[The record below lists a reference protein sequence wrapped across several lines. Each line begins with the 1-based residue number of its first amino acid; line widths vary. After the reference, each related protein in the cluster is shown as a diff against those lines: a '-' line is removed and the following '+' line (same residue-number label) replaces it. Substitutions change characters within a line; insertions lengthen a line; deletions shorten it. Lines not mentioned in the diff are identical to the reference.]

1 LILGAAIALAGTPAV
16 PASAAAAPP
25 TVTTPTG
32 IFPSQTFQGI
42 ANSGI
47 NDFLGIRFAAA
58 PVGSLRFAPPAPPA
72 AVSGTIRATSFGTS
86 CPQNASPFG
95 TASSNEDC
103 LFLNVYVPGSS
114 ISSRNKLPVMVFF
127 FGGDFV
133 DGAGSLY
140 DPTNMA
146 IQGNTIVVTINY
158 RLGILGYMASA
169 ALSSQ
174 AATGVSGNY
183 GFLDQLFA
191 LQWVKQNIGAF
202 GGNPD
207 NVTIFGESAGGF
219 SVCAAI
225 ASPKGAGLFQRA
237 ITESGPCA
245 EPLPTLAGA
254 QASGAAIV
262 SALGCAGSSD
272 AATVACL
279 RNAPVSAILNEEA
292 NITAGANLTSLTA
305 FFTNV
310 DGVFI
315 PQEPVLALALG
326 EYNHVPVIEGTNHD
340 EGRLFVALGFDLNP
354 AVGTITAAEYPT
366 AIQAVAA
373 ALVSAEAGLLTASG
387 STSLAIGG
395 STSGGS
401 ASGGSAS
408 SSSSTS
414 NAQETNQIAQEI
426 LHEYPLSNFAG
437 PGEALGA
444 VLTDGLFSC
453 IANVSNEL
461 LSLSVPTYAYEF
473 NDENAPTPELPPV
486 SFPYGATHTDEL
498 QFLFTLA
505 ATPST
510 LSSSEQTLA
519 TQMKSYWTSFAQG
532 GSPNSGQA
540 PAWAP
545 FSVAAGNV
553 QSLNTPRPG
562 VELNYAAE
570 HHCNFWIGILAQTIL
585 SSVATTLTSDGIVE

>member
-1 LILGAAIALAGTPAV
+1 MKSTGSSVLWTLIAGAAIVLTGV
-16 PASAAAAPP
+16 PASAAAAAPP

-32 IFPSQTFQGI
+32 IFPSQTFQGVS
-42 ANSGI
+42 NSGV

-58 PVGSLRFAPPAPPA
+58 PVGSLRFAAPAVPA
-72 AVSGTIRATSFGTS
+72 AVSGTIDATSFGS
-86 CPQNASPFG
+86 PCPQSASPFG
-95 TASSNEDC
+95 TASTNEDC
-103 LFLNVYVPGSS
+103 LFLNVYVPGNS
-114 ISSRNKLPVMVFF
+114 ISPRDKLPVMVFF

-140 DPTNMA
+140 DPTKMA
-146 IQGNTIVVTINY
+146 IQGNAIVVTINY

-174 AATGVSGNY
+174 ASTGVSGNY

-225 ASPKGAGLFQRA
+225 VSPKGAGLFQRA

-245 EPLPTLAGA
+245 EPLPTLTTAQTAGA
-254 QASGAAIV
+254 SIV
-262 SALGCAGSSD
+262 SSLGCAESGD

-279 RNAPVSAILNEEA
+279 RNLPVSAILTEQA
-292 NITAGANLTSLTA
+292 SITSATNLTSLTT

-315 PQEPVLALALG
+315 PQEPVLSLALG
-326 EYNHVPVIEGTNHD
+326 QFNHVPVIEGTNHD

-354 AVGTITAAEYPT
+354 AVGTITAAEYPA
-366 AIQAVAA
+366 AIQSVAS
-373 ALVSAEAGLLTASG
+373 ALITAEAGLLTTSG
-387 STSLAIGG
+387 STS
-395 STSGGS
+395 
-401 ASGGSAS
+401 S
-408 SSSSTS
+408 SSSSGNS
-414 NAQETNQIAQEI
+414 QEENQIAQEI
-426 LHEYPLSNFAG
+426 LHEYPLANFAG

-453 IANVSNEL
+453 IANVTNEV
-461 LSLSVPTYAYEF
+461 LSLSVPTFAYEF

-498 QFLFTLA
+498 PFLFTLPE
-505 ATPST
+505 TPST
-510 LSSSEQTLA
+510 LSNAEQTVA
-519 TQMKSYWTSFAQG
+519 TQMKSYWTSLAQAG
-532 GSPNSGQA
+532 NPNSSQT

-545 FSVAAGNV
+545 FSVVTGNV
-553 QSLNTPRPG
+553 QSLNTPRPD
-562 VELNYAAE
+562 VEFNYAAQ
-570 HHCNFWIGILAQTIL
+570 HHCNFWIGILEQTIL
-585 SSVATTLTSDGIVE
+585 ASVAATLTSDGIVE

>member
-1 LILGAAIALAGTPAV
+1 MKSTGSSVLWPLIVGAAIVLTGAPAV
-16 PASAAAAPP
+16 PASAAAAAPP

-32 IFPSQTFQGI
+32 IFPSQTFQGV
-42 ANSGI
+42 ANSGV

-58 PVGSLRFAPPAPPA
+58 PVGSLRFAAPAAPA
-72 AVSGTIRATSFGTS
+72 AVSGTINATSFGS
-86 CPQNASPFG
+86 PCPQNASPFG
-95 TASSNEDC
+95 TASTNEDC

-114 ISSRNKLPVMVFF
+114 VSSGNKLPVMVFF

-133 DGAGSLY
+133 DGEGSLY

-146 IQGNTIVVTINY
+146 IQGNAIVVTINY

-174 AATGVSGNY
+174 ASTGVSGNY

-245 EPLPTLAGA
+245 EPLPTLATA
-254 QASGAAIV
+254 QTSGASIV
-262 SALGCAGSSD
+262 SALGCAESSD

-279 RNAPVSAILNEEA
+279 RNLPVSAILTEQA
-292 NITAGANLTSLTA
+292 GITSATNLTSLTA

-326 EYNHVPVIEGTNHD
+326 QYNHVPVIEGTNHD

-354 AVGTITAAEYPT
+354 AVGTITAAEYPA
-366 AIQAVAA
+366 AIQSVAS
-373 ALVSAEAGLLTASG
+373 ALVTAEAGLLTTSG
-387 STSLAIGG
+387 STS
-395 STSGGS
+395 
-401 ASGGSAS
+401 S
-408 SSSSTS
+408 SSSSGNS
-414 NAQETNQIAQEI
+414 QEENQIAQEI
-426 LHEYPLSNFAG
+426 LHEYPLANFTG

-453 IANVSNEL
+453 IANVTNEV
-461 LSLSVPTYAYEF
+461 LSLSVPTFAYEF

-498 QFLFTLA
+498 PFLFTLPE
-505 ATPST
+505 TPSN
-510 LSSSEQTLA
+510 SSNAEQTLA
-519 TQMKSYWTSFAQG
+519 SQMKSYWTRFAQG
-532 GSPNSGQA
+532 GNPNSSQT

-545 FSVAAGNV
+545 FSVATGNV

-562 VELNYAAE
+562 VEFNYAAE
-570 HHCNFWIGILAQTIL
+570 HHCNFWIGILEQTIL
-585 SSVATTLTSDGIVE
+585 ASVAATLTSDGIVE